1 MEFWLI
7 FLVKSIRIFTRVII
21 SIRILVIRTRIL
33 IDLTIKFWF
42 VHFSPELLFNQI
54 IFLNNTPNFYPI
66 LAIRCL
72 SNISTILD
80 KNWILNIGPI
90 LLNQYLAVHCF
101 SNIEYTII
109 ESPIL
114 AQYCWINIWP
124 ILAIHCLSNISPI
137 LNKNWIPNIDPILL
151 NQYFANIGQR
161 LYSQYCWTNNNDT

>member
-7 FLVKSIRIFTRVII
+7 FLVKSTRIFTRVII

-90 LLNQYLAVHCF
+90 LLNQYLATLF
-101 SNIEYTII
+101 F
-109 ESPIL
+109 
-114 AQYCWINIWP
+114 QYWVYN
-124 ILAIHCLSNISPI
+124 
-137 LNKNWIPNIDPILL
+137 NWIPNIGPILL
-151 NQYFANIGQR
+151 NQYLANIDYT
-161 LYSQYCWTNNNDT
+161 LFF